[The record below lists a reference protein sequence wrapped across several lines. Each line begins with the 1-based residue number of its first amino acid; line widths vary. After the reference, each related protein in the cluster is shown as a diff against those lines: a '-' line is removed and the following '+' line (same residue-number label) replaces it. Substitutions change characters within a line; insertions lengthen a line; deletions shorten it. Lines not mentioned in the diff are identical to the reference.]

1 MYLLKYRLTRR
12 QLDVLKNRKELI
24 KAGIS
29 RRDLLKLG
37 LMTSAGVLVDGLS
50 VSRAFGQ
57 TTTPTAIDATG
68 AITAVARS
76 TSQSC
81 GSRGSSLC
89 VVSPPIQPFLDLL
102 PTPRDGTWRIQT
114 PTALSPAPTVAP
126 NTGAGEGRTIAHQAF
141 TQFPPQKF
149 YGVTQKAGALSIT
162 SDPTIDPQ
170 NLWGFAIGT
179 PEQNNPIN
187 VPGPLYVEHYN
198 VPILVRNYNRLPPE
212 GQNGGFGK
220 PSVTTHLHNG
230 HTPSE
235 SDGNPCN
242 YFEIGQFY
250 DQHYPNVYAGINS
263 THPGTGD
270 IREALHTL
278 WYHDHRVDF
287 TAQNTYK
294 GLAGMYLLFNDKDTG
309 DELTGFHLP
318 SFPQFDIPMVFNDKV
333 IDPSTG
339 QLFFDLF
346 NLDGIL
352 GDRFLVNGKVQPV
365 LHVSPRRYRFRWL
378 NTGPS
383 RFYQFFLTDLTNLGA
398 NNTFW
403 QISTDGNLTDRPYQ
417 VSSSRVSVSERVD
430 VIVDF
435 TGKAGKTFYIEN
447 RLRQSDGQGPS
458 GGLFAAGQGDLL
470 LKIVV
475 DGPVVNDNSQN
486 PATIKEFYGFPNT
499 TDPVRASRTFVF
511 QNRGDW
517 EINGKIFACDDIRFQ
532 VLKNSNERWTIQN
545 EGFTWHHPVHIH
557 FEEFQTLSINGN
569 APATSPL
576 VQKGRKDVARLE
588 SNDTHVVYFR
598 FRDFHGRYPIHCHNV
613 VHEDHA
619 MMAHWEIVDTGGDT
633 NPRP

>member
-1 MYLLKYRLTRR
+1 MHLLKYRLTKR

-24 KAGIS
+24 KGGIS

-57 TTTPTAIDATG
+57 TTATTVDANGTITG
-68 AITAVARS
+68 VARS
-76 TSQSC
+76 SSQSC

-126 NTGAGEGRTIAHQAF
+126 NTAAGEGRTIAHQAF

-149 YGVTQKAGALSIT
+149 YGITQKAGALSIT

-242 YFEIGQFY
+242 FFEIGHFY
-250 DQHYPNVYAGINS
+250 DQHYPNVLAGFS
-263 THPGTGD
+263 TQPFAPTGD
-270 IREALHTL
+270 INEAMSTL

-287 TAQNTYK
+287 TSQNVYK
-294 GLAGMYLLFNDKDTG
+294 GLAGFYLLFNEFDTG
-309 DELTGFHLP
+309 NETTGFRLP
-318 SFPQFDIPMVFNDKV
+318 TFPTYDIPMMFADKCF
-333 IDPSTG
+333 DPTSK
-339 QLFFDLF
+339 LLAFDLF

-352 GDRFLVNGKVQPV
+352 GDKFLVNGVIQPV

-383 RFYQFFLTDLTNLGA
+383 RFVQMYLTDLNHLSAHNL
-398 NNTFW
+398 FW
-403 QISTDGNLTDRPYQ
+403 QISTGGNLPPKPIQ
-417 VSSSRVSVSERVD
+417 VES
-430 VIVDF
+430 
-435 TGKAGKTFYIEN
+435 
-447 RLRQSDGQGPS
+447 
-458 GGLFAAGQGDLL
+458 
-470 LKIVV
+470 
-475 DGPVVNDNSQN
+475 
-486 PATIKEFYGFPNT
+486 
-499 TDPVRASRTFVF
+499 
-511 QNRGDW
+511 
-517 EINGKIFACDDIRFQ
+517 IR
-532 VLKNSNERWTIQN
+532 
-545 EGFTWHHPVHIH
+545 
-557 FEEFQTLSINGN
+557 
-569 APATSPL
+569 
-576 VQKGRKDVARLE
+576 
-588 SNDTHVVYFR
+588 
-598 FRDFHGRYPIHCHNV
+598 
-613 VHEDHA
+613 
-619 MMAHWEIVDTGGDT
+619 
-633 NPRP
+633 

>member
-1 MYLLKYRLTRR
+1 MARYSRERQKKKSRPCAQRRTGLTLGSFCSFRGALLSRWFRVLGSDTRSLLELRLRRAAGSWKKLQLTEVKRRNQMRLLKYRLTKR
-12 QLDVLKNRKELI
+12 QRDVLKNRQELI

-50 VSRAFGQ
+50 VSKAFGQ
-57 TTTPTAIDATG
+57 VTASRGTTTTVP
-68 AITAVARS
+68 RS

-126 NTGAGEGRTIAHQAF
+126 NTAAGEGRTIAHQAF

-242 YFEIGQFY
+242 FFEIGQFSAH
-250 DQHYPNVYAGINS
+250 HYPNTYAGINS

-287 TAQNTYK
+287 TSQNTYK
-294 GLAGMYLLFNDKDTG
+294 GLAGRYLLFNDKDTG
-309 DELTGFHLP
+309 EEPTGFHLP
-318 SFPQFDIPMVFNDKV
+318 SFPQYDIPMVFNDKV

-339 QLFFDLF
+339 QIFFDLF

-352 GDRFLVNGKVQPV
+352 GDRFLVHGKVQPV

-383 RFYQFFLTDLTNLGA
+383 AFYQFFLTDLTNLSA

-403 QISTDGNLTDRPYQ
+403 QISTDGNLTDKPYQ
-417 VSSSRVSVSERVD
+417 VSSARVAVAERVD

-447 RLRQSDGQGPS
+447 RLVQNDGQGPS
-458 GGLFAAGQGDLL
+458 GGLFAAGAG
-470 LKIVV
+470 
-475 DGPVVNDNSQN
+475 
-486 PATIKEFYGFPNT
+486 
-499 TDPVRASRTFVF
+499 
-511 QNRGDW
+511 
-517 EINGKIFACDDIRFQ
+517 
-532 VLKNSNERWTIQN
+532 
-545 EGFTWHHPVHIH
+545 
-557 FEEFQTLSINGN
+557 
-569 APATSPL
+569 
-576 VQKGRKDVARLE
+576 
-588 SNDTHVVYFR
+588 
-598 FRDFHGRYPIHCHNV
+598 
-613 VHEDHA
+613 
-619 MMAHWEIVDTGGDT
+619 
-633 NPRP
+633 NPRAQKAAPRPAGDDKKPKTPHTPPLSRFPP

>member
-1 MYLLKYRLTRR
+1 MHLLKYRLTKR

-24 KAGIS
+24 KGGIS

-57 TTTPTAIDATG
+57 TTATTVDANGPITG
-68 AITAVARS
+68 VARS
-76 TSQSC
+76 SSQSC
-81 GSRGSSLC
+81 GSRRSSLC

-102 PTPRDGTWRIQT
+102 PTPRDGTWRVQT
-114 PTALSPAPTVAP
+114 PTAVSTAPPGAADTA
-126 NTGAGEGRTIAHQAF
+126 AGEARTIARQACA
-141 TQFPPQKF
+141 QFPQQKF
-149 YGVTQKAGALSIT
+149 YGIPPKAGALSIT

-242 YFEIGQFY
+242 FFEIGQFY

-294 GLAGMYLLFNDKDTG
+294 GLAGMYLLFNDFDTG

-318 SFPQFDIPMVFNDKV
+318 SFPQFDIPMVFNEKV
-333 IDPSTG
+333 IEPSNG
-339 QLFFDLF
+339 QLFFDQL
-346 NLDGIL
+346 NLDGIQAA
-352 GDRFLVNGKVQPV
+352 RYFVNDMS
-365 LHVSPRRYRFRWL
+365 HTASHTITRRY
-378 NTGPS
+378 N
-383 RFYQFFLTDLTNLGA
+383 Y
-398 NNTFW
+398 
-403 QISTDGNLTDRPYQ
+403 
-417 VSSSRVSVSERVD
+417 E
-430 VIVDF
+430 
-435 TGKAGKTFYIEN
+435 
-447 RLRQSDGQGPS
+447 
-458 GGLFAAGQGDLL
+458 
-470 LKIVV
+470 
-475 DGPVVNDNSQN
+475 
-486 PATIKEFYGFPNT
+486 
-499 TDPVRASRTFVF
+499 
-511 QNRGDW
+511 
-517 EINGKIFACDDIRFQ
+517 
-532 VLKNSNERWTIQN
+532 
-545 EGFTWHHPVHIH
+545 
-557 FEEFQTLSINGN
+557 
-569 APATSPL
+569 
-576 VQKGRKDVARLE
+576 VQ
-588 SNDTHVVYFR
+588 Y
-598 FRDFHGRYPIHCHNV
+598 
-613 VHEDHA
+613 
-619 MMAHWEIVDTGGDT
+619 
-633 NPRP
+633 

>member
-1 MYLLKYRLTRR
+1 MRLLKYRLTKR
-12 QLDVLKNRKELI
+12 QLDVLKNRQELI

-37 LMTSAGVLVDGLS
+37 LMTSTGLLVDGLS
-50 VSRAFGQ
+50 VSGAFAQ
-57 TTTPTAIDATG
+57 TTT
-68 AITAVARS
+68 VSRS

-81 GSRGSSLC
+81 GSNGSSLC

-114 PTALSPAPTVAP
+114 AVSALSPTPTVAP
-126 NTGAGEGRTIAHQAF
+126 NTAAGEGRTIAHQAF
-141 TQFPPQKF
+141 NQFPPQKF
-149 YGVTQKAGALSIT
+149 YAVTQKAGALRIT
-162 SDPTIDPQ
+162 SDPTIAAQ
-170 NLWGFAIGT
+170 NMWGFAIGSPT
-179 PEQNNPIN
+179 DNNPIN

-198 VPILVRNYNRLPPE
+198 VPILVRNFNQLPVD
-212 GQNGGFGK
+212 NGGFGK
-220 PSVTTHLHNG
+220 NSVTTHLHNG

-242 YFEIGQFY
+242 YFELGQFY
-250 DQHYPNVYAGINS
+250 DQHYPNVLAGINS

-270 IREALHTL
+270 IKEAMSTL

-294 GLAGMYLLFNDKDTG
+294 GLAGMYLLFNEFDSG
-309 DELTGFHLP
+309 DEFTGFHLP
-318 SFPQFDIPMVFNDKV
+318 SFPDFDIPMVFNDKV
-333 IDPSTG
+333 IDPTTG

-346 NLDGIL
+346 NLDGVL

-383 RFYQFFLTDLTNLGA
+383 RFYQFFLTDLTNLSA

-403 QISTDGNLTDRPYQ
+403 QISTDGNLLDKPYQ
-417 VSSSRVSVSERVD
+417 VSSARVSVSERVD

-447 RLRQSDGQGPS
+447 RLQQSDGQGPS
-458 GGLFAAGQGDLL
+458 GGLFSAGQGDLL

-475 DGPVVNDNSQN
+475 DGPQVADNSVS
-486 PATIKEFYGFPNT
+486 PASIKAFYGFPST
-499 TDPVRASRTFVF
+499 AATPRVKREFVF
-511 QNRGDW
+511 QNRGNW
-517 EINGKIFACDDIRFQ
+517 TINEKIFACDDIRFQ
-532 VLKNSNERWTIQN
+532 ILKNSVEQWTIKN
-545 EGFTWHHPVHIH
+545 EGFSWHHPAHIH
-557 FEEFQTLSINGN
+557 FEEFQTLSINGR

-576 VQKGRKDVARLE
+576 VQRGRKDVARLE
-588 SNDTHVVYFR
+588 SGDTHVVFFR

-619 MMAHWEIVDTGGDT
+619 MMAHFEIVDTGGDT
-633 NPRP
+633 NTRP

>member
-1 MYLLKYRLTRR
+1 MRRLKYRLTRR
-12 QLDVLKNRKELI
+12 QLNVLKNRQELI

-29 RRDLLKLG
+29 RRDLLKMG
-37 LMTSAGVLVDGLS
+37 LMTGAGVLVDGLS
-50 VSRAFGQ
+50 VSKAFADGSHGDTVPLGSTFGTG
-57 TTTPTAIDATG
+57 TT
-68 AITAVARS
+68 
-76 TSQSC
+76 
-81 GSRGSSLC
+81 
-89 VVSPPIQPFLDLL
+89 VSPPITPFLDLL

-114 PTALSPAPTVAP
+114 ATALTPAPTAAP
-126 NTGAGEGRTIAHQAF
+126 NTAAGEGRTIAHQAF

-149 YGVTQKAGALSIT
+149 YAVTQKAGALRIT
-162 SDPTIDPQ
+162 SDPTIAAQ

-187 VPGPLYVEHYN
+187 VPGPLYVERYN
-198 VPILVRNYNRLPPE
+198 TPVLVRNFNRLPPE

-250 DQHYPNVYAGINS
+250 DQHYPNVLAGINS

-270 IREALHTL
+270 IQEAMGTL

-294 GLAGMYLLFNDKDTG
+294 GLAGMYLLFNDLDSG

-333 IDPSTG
+333 IDPTTG
-339 QLFFDLF
+339 QIFFDLF
-346 NLDGIL
+346 NLDGVL

-383 RFYQFFLTDLTNLGA
+383 RFYQFFLTDLTNLSA

-403 QISTDGNLTDRPYQ
+403 QISTDGNLTDKPYL
-417 VSSSRVSVSERVD
+417 VSSARVAVAERVD

-447 RLRQSDGQGPS
+447 RLQQTDGRGPS
-458 GGLFAAGQGDLL
+458 GGLFSAGQGNLL

-475 DGPVVNDNSQN
+475 DGPQVADNSVN
-486 PATIKEFYGFPNT
+486 PANIKLFYGFPST
-499 TDPVRASRTFVF
+499 TGTPRAQRTFEF
-511 QNRGDW
+511 DNTRGSNW
-517 EINGKIFACDDIRFQ
+517 TINDKIFACEDIRFR
-532 VLKNSNERWTIQN
+532 VLKNSIEKWTFVN
-545 EGFTWHHPVHIH
+545 KGRNWHHPIHMH

-569 APATSPL
+569 APKTSPL

-588 SNDTHVVYFR
+588 SDDTHVLFFR
-598 FRDFHGRYPIHCHNV
+598 FRDFHGRYPMHCHNV

-619 MMAHWEIVDTGGDT
+619 MMLHMEIVDTGGDT
-633 NPRP
+633 NPKP